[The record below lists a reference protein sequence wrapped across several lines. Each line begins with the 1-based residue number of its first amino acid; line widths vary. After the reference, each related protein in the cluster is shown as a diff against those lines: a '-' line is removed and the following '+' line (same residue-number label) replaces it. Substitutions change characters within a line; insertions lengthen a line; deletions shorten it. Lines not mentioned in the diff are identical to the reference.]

1 MARSFNGSSDF
12 ISFNNVS
19 INGLT
24 TISVAFW
31 LNWTTFAND
40 DHLAA
45 ENSPDSNF
53 NVGAF
58 LMDPDESSTGKFVI
72 GPKGASSAQ
81 WLDSFTRPSA
91 GVWHQYVIIMDRV
104 GPSNTV
110 YVDGQ
115 LQSLSNF
122 AHSLSPGTTYGN
134 NTTYL
139 MSRGGSTLFAAGQMA
154 DFAIW
159 NGSLTQTE
167 AIALAYGF
175 ARPNT
180 IRPGLPRALKT
191 WLPLDGY
198 GHPALDRSIYG
209 NNGVLTGT
217 SFAVGP
223 PLVSAAPIFPGVPT
237 GALATPPPPPVFVL
251 MPQIVM

>member
-1 MARSFNGSSDF
+1 MARSFNGSSDY
-12 ISFNNVS
+12 ITFNNVA

-24 TISVAFW
+24 TISVAFY

-40 DHLAA
+40 DHIAA

-58 LMDPDESSTGKFVI
+58 LIDPDESSTGKFVI
-72 GPKGASSAQ
+72 GPKGTGNNQ

-104 GPSNTV
+104 APSNTV

-115 LQSLSNF
+115 LQTLTTF
-122 AHSLSPGTTYGN
+122 AHSLANGTTYGN
-134 NTTYL
+134 NNCYL
-139 MSRGGSTLFAAGQMA
+139 MTRGGTSLFAAGTMA

-180 IRPGLPRALKT
+180 IRPGALKK
-191 WLPLDGY
+191 WLPMDGY
-198 GHPALDRSIYG
+198 GHPALDRSIYA
-209 NNGVLTGT
+209 NSGVLTGT

-237 GALATPPPPPVFVL
+237 GALATPPPGPSFIL